1 MSDDLVATG
10 EDLAPSMEQM
20 HSLDVFRH
28 YDRGHWRLA
37 TLPLDEIDRSL
48 VKPEYVTLVKS
59 AVMGESNVIAAVHG
73 FLNEFADDYDFSAF
87 AVIWGYQEVQHHYAF
102 TSWLQAVG
110 ETVDRRAVEAMR
122 VPYDPGT
129 TPSATLATNIVSEL
143 TVNHVYRAVSAW
155 VAEPVLKDL
164 LLRASRDEAG
174 HAREF
179 RHFAAKRLEKHPE
192 ELASVL
198 ETVYFYTAD
207 EKIKHPV
214 GVFKSGLDELAETE
228 TIDTGFELF
237 LDTIAAGGELD
248 ELQGK
253 IRSAFGSLTGLD
265 LSSNGAVR
273 RALAKALA

>member
-1 MSDDLVATG
+1 MKT
-10 EDLAPSMEQM
+10 APDMDQM
-20 HSLDVFRH
+20 HSLGVFRH
-28 YDRGHWRLA
+28 YDRNHWRLA
-37 TLPLDEIDRSL
+37 TVPLDEVDASL

-110 ETVDRRAVEAMR
+110 ETVDNRAVAAMR
-122 VPYDPGT
+122 APYDPGT
-129 TPSATLATNIVSEL
+129 TPSATLATNIISEL

-155 VAEPVLKDL
+155 VDEPVLKDL

-179 RHFAAKRLEKHPE
+179 RHFAAQRLLAHPDE
-192 ELASVL
+192 VPSVL
-198 ETVYFYTAD
+198 ETLYFYTAD
-207 EKIKHPV
+207 DKIKHPV
-214 GVFKSGLDELAETE
+214 GVFKAGLDELAETE
-228 TIDTGFELF
+228 TIDTGFDLF
-237 LDTIAAGGELD
+237 LDAVADAGELD

-253 IRSAFGSLTGLD
+253 IRRTFGSLTGFD
-265 LSSNGAVR
+265 LSTNRAVR
-273 RALAKALA
+273 RALATALS

>member
-1 MSDDLVATG
+1 
-10 EDLAPSMEQM
+10 M

-28 YDRGHWRLA
+28 YDRNHWRLY
-37 TLPLDEIDRSL
+37 TLPLAEVDRGL

-102 TSWLQAVG
+102 SSWLQAVG
-110 ETVDRRAVEAMR
+110 EKVDNRAVEAMR
-122 VPYDPGT
+122 APYDPGT
-129 TPSATLATNIVSEL
+129 TPSATLATNIISEL
-143 TVNHVYRAVSAW
+143 TVNHVYRAVAAW
-155 VAEPVLKDL
+155 VDEPVLKDL

-179 RHFAAKRLEKHPE
+179 RHFAAKRLDRYPGEIP
-192 ELASVL
+192 SVL
-198 ETVYFYTAD
+198 ETLYFYTCD
-207 EKIKHPV
+207 DKIRHPV
-214 GVFKSGLDELAETE
+214 GVFKAGLDELAETE

-237 LDTIAAGGELD
+237 LDTVADTGELD

-253 IRSAFGSLTGLD
+253 IRRTFGSLTGYD
-265 LSSNGAVR
+265 LSSNRAVR
-273 RALAKALA
+273 RALATALG

>member
-1 MSDDLVATG
+1 MTT
-10 EDLAPSMEQM
+10 EAPGMEQM

-28 YDRGHWRLA
+28 YDRNHWRLA
-37 TLPLDEIDRSL
+37 QMPLDEVDTDL
-48 VKPEYVTLVKS
+48 VRPEYITLVKS

-73 FLNEFADDYDFSAF
+73 FLNEFPDDYDFSAF

-110 ETVDRRAVEAMR
+110 EKVDNRAIVAMR
-122 VPYDPGT
+122 SPYDPGT
-129 TPSATLATNIVSEL
+129 TPSATLATNIISEL

-155 VAEPVLKDL
+155 VDEPVLKDL

-179 RHFAAKRLEKHPE
+179 RHFAAKRLERHPE
-192 ELASVL
+192 EVPSVL
-198 ETVYFYTAD
+198 ETLYFYTSD
-207 EKIKHPV
+207 DRIKHPV
-214 GVFKSGLDELAETE
+214 GVFKAGLDELSETE

-237 LDTIAAGGELD
+237 LDTVADDGELD

-253 IRSAFGSLTGLD
+253 IRKTFAALTGYD
-265 LSSNGAVR
+265 LSSNRAVR
-273 RALAKALA
+273 RALATALA